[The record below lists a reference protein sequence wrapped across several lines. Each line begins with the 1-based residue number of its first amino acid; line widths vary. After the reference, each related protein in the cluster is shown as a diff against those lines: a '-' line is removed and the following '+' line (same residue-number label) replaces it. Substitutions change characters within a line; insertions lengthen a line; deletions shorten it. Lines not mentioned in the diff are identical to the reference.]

1 MAEIMK
7 WDQGRGRRL
16 AFNND
21 PETHGKKETIMN
33 STGKTT
39 ESACHYRAALAAL
52 RDEYLVG
59 EISQA
64 DVPSEKLLQILWNE
78 QFFAAAPVLNDGR
91 GLLVATP
98 GTWNVG
104 PGPDFLNAQLR
115 IGDDWLSGDVEV
127 HRFPEDWFQHG
138 HGNDPRYR
146 RVILHVVW
154 NGESVAAR
162 RGPNLPTLALAS
174 CLPAD
179 WRQHFPFADP
189 LAYPYGRC
197 VGPGA
202 CARLWAEVPD
212 ERLQRLLAL
221 AGRHRFEEKSRKFWR
236 LIQEKGEEQALF
248 EGLLEGL
255 GYHANQQAF
264 RAIAAFRG
272 LAGLRTL
279 PDDTARLAALF
290 GTAGL
295 LPDPT
300 VATVHPALRGPVM
313 ILWKNWWAQGGG
325 QAPITCRHGG
335 RPLNSPERRLWGAW
349 ELCRDSGWA
358 PGTRIMAALESGEVE
373 RLPNRLALALN
384 IDSPWEGWQNFAV
397 PLTRPAALLGEPRRR
412 DLIANILLPW
422 LQALCYG
429 PESQETQPALAW
441 QRLPPLQENRP
452 LVEACHRFFIPPSRA
467 DRLLEN
473 TCLQQGLLDIYRNF
487 CQFLNGNCQKC
498 IFSRGVPVED

>member
-1 MAEIMK
+1 
-7 WDQGRGRRL
+7 
-16 AFNND
+16 
-21 PETHGKKETIMN
+21 MN
-33 STGKTT
+33 PSGGATVA
-39 ESACHYRAALAAL
+39 SCQYREAVAAL
-52 RDEYLVG
+52 RDEYLIG
-59 EISQA
+59 EI
-64 DVPSEKLLQILWNE
+64 DPGEVPSEKVLQILWNE
-78 QFFAAAPVLNDGR
+78 QFFASAPVLNDGR
-91 GLLVATP
+91 EVLIAGP

-138 HGNDPRYR
+138 HGKDPRYR

-154 NGESVAAR
+154 AGSESTKIE
-162 RGPNLPTLALAS
+162 PNLPTLALAPW
-174 CLPAD
+174 LPAD

-202 CARLWAEVPD
+202 CARLWTEASD
-212 ERLQRLLAL
+212 ERLRRLLTL

-264 RAIAAFRG
+264 RALAAFRG
-272 LAGLRTL
+272 LSGLRGL
-279 PDDTARLAALF
+279 PDDTARLAALL

-300 VATVHPALRGPVM
+300 VAAVHPALRDSVM
-313 ILWKNWWAQGGG
+313 MLWKHWWAQGGG
-325 QAPITCRHGG
+325 QAPLACRHGG

-349 ELCRDSGWA
+349 ELCRNSGWA
-358 PGTRIMAALESGEVE
+358 PGIKVTTALNDGATD
-373 RLPNRLALALN
+373 RLPARLATALHL
-384 IDSPWEGWQNFAV
+384 DSPWEGWQNFST
-397 PLTRPAALLGEPRRR
+397 PLARPAALLGEPRRR
-412 DLIANILLPW
+412 DLVANILLPW
-422 LQALCYG
+422 LQALRYG
-429 PESQETQPALAW
+429 PESQDTQPAMAW
-441 QRLPPLQENRP
+441 LHLPPLQGNRP

-467 DRLLEN
+467 GRILVN
-473 TCLQQGLLDIYRNF
+473 TCLQQGVLDIYRNF

-498 IFSRGVPVED
+498 IFSRGGAVED